1 MNYIEQF
8 WRDAKPEDAIKEPPR
23 VARFRADDD
32 TRFSSPL
39 TLYGARRRFSEG
51 WFWYASDG
59 GLWTVCQVYDP
70 PAGFEIG
77 DGWIVIDVVGNTPRE
92 DDQFYDLAINAW
104 CFCNEYLRQVSYDK
118 NAIVRRRIEPPKPK
132 YVPFEW
138 EDREQLRGRWVVDG
152 AGDEQCIVRIEKYK
166 HSFCVNSVLIDDLL
180 WGWTF
185 LDTGEPVGK
194 KVAQ

>member
-1 MNYIEQF
+1 MSEQFVEQF
-8 WRDAKPEDAIKEPPR
+8 WRDAEPEDAIKQPAM

-77 DGWIVIDVVGNTPRE
+77 EGWRLVDKEKDMPQKGDEIYEQARNRWIQRSHAGPYDRE
-92 DDQFYDLAINAW
+92 LTY
-104 CFCNEYLRQVSYDK
+104 
-118 NAIVRRRIEPPKPK
+118 RRRIEQSKPK
-132 YVPFEW
+132 YVPFTW
-138 EDREQLRGRWVVDG
+138 EDREQLRGRWVIDG

-166 HSFCVNSVLIDDLL
+166 HSFCVNSVPIGDLL

-194 KVAQ
+194 KVTQ